1 MRCVASDCPLQV
13 YWCGPLLGGI
23 AAALLYE
30 NVFAVNASLSK
41 AKGFLLAA
49 DYDPEDYEP
58 NKEQPAEVTLLNILR
73 TNFFFFGQKGN
84 HASMPLWVVTFLSLP
99 LLKHLLTC
107 SNNDHYNLPFLWVVS

>member
-1 MRCVASDCPLQV
+1 MLNNRKLHSEFCHNSTLCVALSPDECPLQV

-58 NKEQPAEVTLLNILR
+58 NKEQPAEVTLFNMAKSFPNQISKK
-73 TNFFFFGQKGN
+73 N
-84 HASMPLWVVTFLSLP
+84 SI
-99 LLKHLLTC
+99 
-107 SNNDHYNLPFLWVVS
+107 

>member
-1 MRCVASDCPLQV
+1 MAADCLLQV

-30 NVFAVNASLSK
+30 NVFAVNVSLSK

-58 NKEQPAEVTLLNILR
+58 NKEQPAEVTFLNILR
-73 TNFFFFGQKGN
+73 TK
-84 HASMPLWVVTFLSLP
+84 
-99 LLKHLLTC
+99 
-107 SNNDHYNLPFLWVVS
+107 

>member
-1 MRCVASDCPLQV
+1 MRCMTTDRLLQV

-58 NKEQPAEVTLLNILR
+58 NKKQPAEVTLLK
-73 TNFFFFGQKGN
+73 KGKPLCTCIV
-84 HASMPLWVVTFLSLP
+84 ASLGSI
-99 LLKHLLTC
+99 
-107 SNNDHYNLPFLWVVS
+107 LPFIATFKNISWHVPTMTITFTIPLGGQLFL

>member
-49 DYDPEDYEP
+49 DYDPEDYDP

-73 TNFFFFGQKGN
+73 TKLIFLARKEIMHRCLFG
-84 HASMPLWVVTFLSLP
+84 
-99 LLKHLLTC
+99 
-107 SNNDHYNLPFLWVVS
+107 